1 MVVGHPLKEA
11 QVAARARR
19 GDERAFEELLR
30 RHETI
35 AFRTAYLIT
44 GSAADAE
51 DVVQEACLKAYRAL
65 GRFDPSRPFRPW
77 LLAIVANEARNRLRG
92 DARRADLALR
102 AAREGRPDDAAP
114 PAEASLLAGE
124 RRATL
129 LAALDRLRDEERL
142 AVACRYLLDLSE
154 EETAAALG
162 VARGTVKSR
171 VSRALDRLRAEL
183 ETPDA

>member
-1 MVVGHPLKEA
+1 MVVGRPPEEA

-30 RHETI
+30 RHGTI

-51 DVVQEACLKAYRAL
+51 DAVQEACLKAYGAL
-65 GRFDPSRPFRPW
+65 RRFDPARPFRPW
-77 LLAIVANEARNRLRG
+77 LLAIVANEARNRRRG
-92 DARRADLALR
+92 TSRRADLALR
-102 AAREGRPDDAAP
+102 AAREQRPDEAAAS
-114 PAEASLLAGE
+114 AEAPLLAQE
-124 RRATL
+124 RRAAL

-154 EETAAALG
+154 EE
-162 VARGTVKSR
+162 
-171 VSRALDRLRAEL
+171 
-183 ETPDA
+183 